1 MSTRPISAKLPEE
14 LYERLS
20 AAAERGDR
28 SMSWITAQ
36 ALQNYLD
43 EDEAIHEMTLAALAD
58 VDAGRTMDDDELDAR
73 MEGEF
78 GPAPTAA
85 GTD

>member
-1 MSTRPISAKLPEE
+1 MNTRPISAKLPEE
-14 LYERLS
+14 LYERLA

-43 EDEAIHEMTLAALAD
+43 EDESIHTMTLAALAD
-58 VDAGRTMDDDELDAR
+58 VDAGRTIDDDELDAR
-73 MEGEF
+73 MEREF
-78 GPAPTAA
+78 GPAPT
-85 GTD
+85 GNTD